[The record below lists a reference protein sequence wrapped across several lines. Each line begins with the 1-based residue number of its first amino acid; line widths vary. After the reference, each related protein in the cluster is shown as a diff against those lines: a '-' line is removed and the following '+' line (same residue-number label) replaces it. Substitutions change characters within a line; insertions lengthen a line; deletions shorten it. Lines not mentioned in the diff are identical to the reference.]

1 MKHPGFL
8 EPLVVPNRIWEFIY
22 MDFIM
27 NLPRI
32 QKDFDSI
39 FVVIDKM
46 IKVAQFIPTM
56 TIVIAL
62 GVAKLLLKRYSWV
75 MGHCN
80 K

>member
-1 MKHPGFL
+1 
-8 EPLVVPNRIWEFIY
+8 
-22 MDFIM
+22 M

-39 FVVIDKM
+39 FVVIDKL

-62 GVAKLLLKRYSWV
+62 GVAKLFVKEIL
-75 MGHCN
+75 MGYGSVQ
-80 K
+80 